1 MQDNP
6 RSVPEDEIA
15 PSFTPVGGVGSGL
28 PNQGQRASGKRAIK
42 VFMLAIIT
50 KEQRNHGFQ
59 GQCGTNQGRHRR
71 EGCNSVTDVIVRKE
85 VS

>member
-50 KEQRNHGFQ
+50 KVQRSNVSMAFRPKG
-59 GQCGTNQGRHRR
+59 
-71 EGCNSVTDVIVRKE
+71 SVAQTKATGH
-85 VS
+85 SKGAT